1 MIHEMVF
8 DPRELTDLGQV
19 FDETWNALI
28 AEHPAFAIRPEMRL
42 RLASVV
48 LHLARDHQL
57 GRHQI
62 KATAL
67 RLVTHGDA
75 AFVVTS

>member
-8 DPRELTDLGQV
+8 DPTALRTLGLV
-19 FDETWNALI
+19 FDEAWNCLVTERPKCAT
-28 AEHPAFAIRPEMRL
+28 RPEMRL

-57 GRHQI
+57 GQEQI
-62 KATAL
+62 KSIALHLLTRNDADLVAT
-67 RLVTHGDA
+67 G
-75 AFVVTS
+75 